1 MADREADREAG
12 QGRVSEHGQGSQRGT
27 GSRHGPIHAALV
39 AFEQAAVTMEAIRV
53 REAGEQ
59 TAADA
64 AELVAA
70 LEEASAAASGVR
82 IGASGGLLSGPALA
96 ECAALLARRAEHSAA
111 RSGEIADAMNR
122 AAALLI
128 AEDEE
133 VSNRVSRAAG

>member
-1 MADREADREAG
+1 MAKHEAR
-12 QGRVSEHGQGSQRGT
+12 QGSQRG
-27 GSRHGPIHAALV
+27 PIRAALV

-82 IGASGGLLSGPALA
+82 AGASGGLLSGPALA
-96 ECAALLARRAEHSAA
+96 ECAALLARRADHLAA
-111 RSGEIADAMNR
+111 RSGEIADSMTR

-128 AEDEE
+128 AEDEG
-133 VSNRVSRAAG
+133 VSSRVSRTAG